1 MAYEQKPGQ
10 GSLFKN
16 DKKTEDKHPDY
27 KGSLMTPDGVEC
39 WVSAWVKRPE
49 GRDPFM
55 SMSIQVKETT
65 PTAAGHTPTP
75 ATPEPADGLP
85 F

>member
-10 GSLFKN
+10 GSIFKN

-27 KGSLMTPDGVEC
+27 RGSLTTPAGEEC
-39 WVSAWVKRPE
+39 WVSVWVKRPE
-49 GRDPFM
+49 GKAPFF
-55 SMSIQVKETT
+55 SLSIQPKENVQA
-65 PTAAGHTPTP
+65 PVVN
-75 ATPEPADGLP
+75 PELPVEKPNDLP

>member
-1 MAYEQKPGQ
+1 MAYELKPGQ
-10 GSLFKN
+10 GSIFKN

-39 WVSAWVKRPE
+39 WVSVWVKRPE
-49 GRDPFM
+49 GKQPFF
-55 SMSIQVKETT
+55 SLSIQEKEPQLPTST
-65 PTAAGHTPTP
+65 PVAQTDP
-75 ATPEPADGLP
+75 ANDLP

>member
-10 GSLFKN
+10 GSIFKN
-16 DKKTEDKHPDY
+16 DKKVQGDNQPEY

-39 WVSAWVKRPE
+39 WVSVWVKRPE
-49 GRDPFM
+49 GKQPFF
-55 SMSIQVKETT
+55 SLSIQAKEQQL
-65 PTAAGHTPTP
+65 PVS
-75 ATPEPADGLP
+75 EPAKPTEPVANDLT